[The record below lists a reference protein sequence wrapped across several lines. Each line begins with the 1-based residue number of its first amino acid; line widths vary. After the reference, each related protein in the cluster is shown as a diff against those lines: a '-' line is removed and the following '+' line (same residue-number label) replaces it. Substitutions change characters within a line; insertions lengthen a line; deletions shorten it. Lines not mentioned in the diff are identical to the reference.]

1 MTIPLT
7 FLSASLPLTKT
18 IEKLSDGTI
27 HKSPYPLIV
36 NFTSETVEVKN
47 IQEFHAALLHRAT
60 HKRKPCL
67 LKGKITRELV
77 AESRKG
83 TTVTNDK
90 TQWVCLDI
98 DDARFSSPDEVMR
111 ALALDDISYVVQYSS
126 SYRLGGSKN
135 LSCHIF
141 FLLDKPISAPEL
153 KAWLMHMNLSVTA
166 LEANITLSKSNAA
179 LHWPLDITTCQND
192 KLLYIAMPVFKNL
205 SAPISEEERI
215 QLVMRK
221 KTELPTARLELKA
234 IEGLKQQAR
243 EKLNTLRTAAGI
255 KPIRAKTKMVGEFE
269 VQTGVGEV
277 TKYET
282 YDCGDYVR
290 LNLNGG
296 DSQAYWHFKS
306 DPTYLHN
313 FKGEPSLLL
322 KEVLPHYYG
331 DLVRNAKDASTTPN
345 KEGDLLLAFRDKVT
359 ATYWKGTWNV
369 DDYELALY
377 PVKSELQLDHF
388 LQAHGSSLG
397 AFVPEWHLTF
407 DPQNPVVVDEAA
419 KVVNT
424 FIPTEYMRNGKANK
438 KGTFPIIQRVLDN
451 VIGTGEV
458 QEHFLNWLAV
468 VWQQRRKPMTAW
480 VLSGT
485 QGTGKGVLFHQILR
499 PLFGRTHAVQK
510 RAMEL
515 GSQFNGWLEQALIAF
530 IDEVNADMFTST
542 GAKAVESDLKTM
554 ITEPTASIRRMRTD
568 SYEVKNY
575 TAFIFSS
582 NEKRP
587 VSIPMGDR
595 RFNVAKYQENKLQ
608 ITQQEI
614 DAIEHELG
622 AFAHHLSVY
631 KASFDKAR
639 TVLQT
644 EDRLEIQRRS
654 VTSVDELCTALTKGD
669 LMLLWENMPDEQL
682 MEETGMIDVQAQ
694 AYAQLVR
701 RISYETES
709 ILTRDEIEL
718 IFKQCVGK
726 IPEGKQKFVSYLRHH
741 GITLQRH
748 RLANWRIA
756 GHRVV
761 WRVSTDDKLLLKD
774 LLEPAKKSDRIKRV
788 K

>member
-277 TKYET
+277 AKYET

-359 ATYWKGTWNV
+359 ATYWKGTWNA

-407 DPQNPVVVDEAA
+407 DPQNPVVVDEAS

-424 FIPTEYMRNGKANK
+424 FIPTEYMRVGKKNK
-438 KGTFPIIQRVLDN
+438 KGAFPTIQRVLDSA
-451 VIGTGEV
+451 VGTGEV
-458 QEHFLNWLAV
+458 QEHFINWLAV
-468 VWQQRRKPMTAW
+468 VWQQRRKPLTAW
-480 VLSGT
+480 VLHGT
-485 QGTGKGVLFHQILR
+485 EGTGKGILFHNILR
-499 PLFGRTHAVQK
+499 PLFGRNHAVQK
-510 RAMEL
+510 RATEL

-530 IDEVNADMFTST
+530 IDEIDADMFIN
-542 GAKAVESDLKTM
+542 AKAVEADLRTM

-568 SYEVKNY
+568 SYEVQNY
-575 TAFIFSS
+575 AAFIFSS
-582 NEKRP
+582 NKKRP
-587 VSIPMGDR
+587 VSIPPGDR
-595 RFNVAKYQENKLQ
+595 RFNIGKYQELKLQ
-608 ITQQEI
+608 ITQKEI
-614 DAIEHELG
+614 DGIADELE
-622 AFAHHLSVY
+622 AFARHLSDY

-639 TVLQT
+639 SILQT
-644 EDRLEIQRRS
+644 EDRIEIQRRS
-654 VTSVDELCTALTKGD
+654 ITSVDELCNALVKGD

-682 MEETGMIDVQAQ
+682 MEETGMVDVQAQ
-694 AYAQLVR
+694 AYAQLIR
-701 RISYETES
+701 RISYEAES